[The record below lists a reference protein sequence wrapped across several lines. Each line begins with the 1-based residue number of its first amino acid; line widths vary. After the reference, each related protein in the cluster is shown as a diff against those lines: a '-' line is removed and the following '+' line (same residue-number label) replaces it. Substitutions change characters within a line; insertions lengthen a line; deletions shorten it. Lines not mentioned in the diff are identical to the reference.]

1 MFQKSHYKVTV
12 FIMVL
17 AALLLGV
24 SLAAYAKQV
33 EPTCEEGYVRCEGG
47 PPIVGRLTLD
57 LVKPAECDIVCTL
70 TYKISFS
77 GCCADC
83 FNACKNSCNMRSG
96 PETKTVDIVD
106 NNGDGVVN
114 LEDMMKSAYFKDI
127 VLEGYG
133 PSQCRS
139 KTGGEHLKI
148 TNVVGMQAMN
158 IDKDAEKELLVDV
171 VMVYYLCCPQ

>member
-57 LVKPAECDIVCTL
+57 YIGVQCDLVCTMAY
-70 TYKISFS
+70 TISFS
-77 GCCADC
+77 GCCANC
-83 FNACKNSCNMRSG
+83 FDACKNSCNMKFG
-96 PETKTVDIVD
+96 PETKSLDIGD
-106 NNGDGVVN
+106 NNGDGVIN

-139 KTGGEHLKI
+139 RTGGEDIKI
-148 TNVVGMQAMN
+148 TNVVGMQATN

-171 VMVYYLCCPQ
+171 VMVYFLCCPQ